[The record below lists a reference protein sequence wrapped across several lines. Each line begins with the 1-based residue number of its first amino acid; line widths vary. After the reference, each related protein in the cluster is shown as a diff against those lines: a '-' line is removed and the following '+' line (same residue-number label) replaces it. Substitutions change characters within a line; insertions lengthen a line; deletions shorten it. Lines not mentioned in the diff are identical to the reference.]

1 MNIKIGARI
10 KELRKGK
17 NVTQEQLAEALGLTN
32 QAISRWESESGYPD
46 IEYIIPIANFFKVT
60 ANYLLDD
67 SSNANLRT
75 INKDYDKNK
84 QLYCSFC
91 GKNHTQVKKT
101 VAASNNINICNE
113 CVLLCV
119 DIMISSDYSH

>member
-1 MNIKIGARI
+1 MNIKIGAKI
-10 KELRKGK
+10 KELRKRQSI
-17 NVTQEQLAEALGLTN
+17 TQEQLAGALGLTN

-67 SSNANLRT
+67 GGHANWLK
-75 INKDYDKNK
+75 IGMGCDENKG
-84 QLYCSFC
+84 LYCSFC
-91 GKNHTQVKKT
+91 GKDHTQVKKT
-101 VAASNNINICNE
+101 VVAPNNINICNE

-119 DIMISSDYSH
+119 DTMMSVQ

>member
-1 MNIKIGARI
+1 MNIKIGTRI
-10 KELRKGK
+10 KELRKRK
-17 NVTQEQLAEALGLTN
+17 NVTQEQLADVLGVTN
-32 QAISRWESESGYPD
+32 QAVSRWESESGYPD
-46 IEYIIPIANFFKVT
+46 IEYIIPIANFFRVT

-67 SSNANLRT
+67 ANNAGLL
-75 INKDYDKNK
+75 KVDDQYDENE

-101 VAASNNINICNE
+101 VKAANNINICNE

-119 DIMISSDYSH
+119 DIMMSAP